1 MQLPDYLK
9 KHRLTHSQFA
19 KKVRVSQPHIAN
31 ILSGKRRPS
40 IELAKRIE
48 IETGKAVMLDD
59 LLALLKKKRMK
70 IEEIKR

>member
-9 KHRLTHSQFA
+9 KHKLTHAQFA
-19 KKVRVSQPHIAN
+19 EKVNVSQPHIAN

-48 IETGKAVMLDD
+48 IVTKGSVILDD
-59 LLALLKKKRMK
+59 LLELLREKRKK
-70 IEEIKR
+70 